1 MDVNLE
7 KRYILYYQ
15 PLVLCTEEITAGAI
29 KVKTPPL
36 LHKCSVVIKIIILLI
51 IALFSSVAQSYLTLC
66 DPLDCSMPG
75 LSVHHQLPEFTLA
88 HVH

>member
-7 KRYILYYQ
+7 KCYVLYYQ
-15 PLVLCTEEITAGAI
+15 PLVLSTEGITAGAI

-36 LHKCSVVIKIIILLI
+36 LYKRSMVIKIIILLI
-51 IALFSSVAQSYLTLC
+51 IALFSSVAQSYPTLC